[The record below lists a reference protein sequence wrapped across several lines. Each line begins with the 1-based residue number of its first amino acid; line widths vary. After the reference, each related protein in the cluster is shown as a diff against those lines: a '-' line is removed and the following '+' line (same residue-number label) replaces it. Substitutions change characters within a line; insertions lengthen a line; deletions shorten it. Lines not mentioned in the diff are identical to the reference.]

1 MIAASFRKGGAS
13 GHTEIITEYWDVDF
27 YLKYDIITILQEYL
41 KSHPNNRKVENLI
54 STIKTDQDYVAAMR
68 IKAASNN

>member
-1 MIAASFRKGGAS
+1 IAASFRKGGAS

-41 KSHPNNRKVENLI
+41 KSHPNNRKVLNLI
-54 STIKTDQDYVAAMR
+54 ETIKNDPEYLGANKMKEQ
-68 IKAASNN
+68 K

>member
-41 KSHPNNRKVENLI
+41 KSHHNNRKVLNLI
-54 STIKTDQDYVAAMR
+54 ETIKNDPEYLGANKMKKQ
-68 IKAASNN
+68 K

>member
-41 KSHPNNRKVENLI
+41 KSHPNNRKVLNLI
-54 STIKTDQDYVAAMR
+54 ETIKNDPEYLGANKMKKQ
-68 IKAASNN
+68 K